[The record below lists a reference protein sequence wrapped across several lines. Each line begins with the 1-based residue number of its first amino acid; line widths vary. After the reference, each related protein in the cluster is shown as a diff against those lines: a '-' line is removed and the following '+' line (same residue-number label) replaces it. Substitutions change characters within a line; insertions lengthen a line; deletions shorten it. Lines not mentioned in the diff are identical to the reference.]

1 MASGPGAWGPC
12 SGVFFLL
19 LRPGDAA
26 EKTHPPHVTAQS
38 HASQRR
44 ASSSQVGVP
53 RTLRGLPATRPDC
66 RASVRARAPRGADRR
81 HPAQTAAQ
89 TRAFF
94 SVTWPVLG
102 KGLAAKPARPEA
114 ESTGGR
120 GLDQKRRTT
129 WRPRRR
135 ARARSPPWVWV
146 TQKTVILRAIQLRRG
161 GPAPS
166 GPRLVYRSP

>member
-44 ASSSQVGVP
+44 ASSSQKVGVP
-53 RTLRGLPATRPDC
+53 RTLRGLPATRPDSG
-66 RASVRARAPRGADRR
+66 ASVRARAPRGADRR
-81 HPAQTAAQ
+81 RPAQTAAQ

-120 GLDQKRRTT
+120 GPDPKRRTT
-129 WRPRRR
+129 WRPRRG
-135 ARARSPPWVWV
+135 ATAGSPRWVWV
-146 TQKTVILRAIQLRRG
+146 TQKTVILRAIRPRSG
-161 GPAPS
+161 RSRPFRPAI
-166 GPRLVYRSP
+166 GL